1 MEIQEERQ
9 SSRRNREMGK
19 DKEGRK
25 KEGTRG
31 CVATR
36 ATAESQYDSPL
47 RVGRREIK
55 RASEK

>member
-1 MEIQEERQ
+1 
-9 SSRRNREMGK
+9 MGK
-19 DKEGRK
+19 DKEGRKQEEGRK